1 MAISMYQLIKNI
13 NQIVMNSKDN
23 KRPKDYE
30 ESDKIGMLREEE
42 DTGEAISH
50 PRVIDGFSV
59 KFAGDIMRVFY
70 NSSKNIKEFDEEF
83 KEEVHTMLDNI
94 VNFIKKKYSD
104 EYSGSLKLEKVG
116 PLTSKKNNKNKKQK
130 IEPFIFLGAQGI
142 LEEDVRFVAYLDY
155 KIKNAVSDEPADFEM
170 TTQHNIKKKN
180 LNEGFERFKKL
191 ISDKYHG

>member
-30 ESDKIGMLREEE
+30 ESDKIGMSREEE

-116 PLTSKKNNKNKKQK
+116 PLTNKKDKKNKKQK

-170 TTQHNIKKKN
+170 TNQHNIKKKN